1 MRDYKVIADEDL
13 EPESDEKTSTAY
25 FLRYEFLTAQVT
37 ALRQRATLSIRIDT
51 LSIKPNVMV
60 ILDTIRSALLDDFD
74 SISR

>member
-1 MRDYKVIADEDL
+1 MPRITPIAEED
-13 EPESDEKTSTAY
+13 PKSKNDEKTSTAY
-25 FLRYEFLTAQVT
+25 FLRYEFLTEQVT

-60 ILDTIRSALLDDFD
+60 MLDTIRPALLDDFD